1 MADNRQLYLAAYD
14 ISSASRLRAALHCV
28 RAYATG
34 GQKSVHEVWLT
45 AAEKGELIA
54 DMQFILEPDVDSFLL
69 IRLDP
74 RQTVH
79 TLGLGVAP
87 SNPDWFYLG

>member
-1 MADNRQLYLAAYD
+1 MSERILYLAAYD
-14 ISSASRLRAALHCV
+14 VSDDNRLRAALHCV

-45 AAEKGELIA
+45 AAEKGELLA
-54 DMQFILEPDVDSFLL
+54 DMACLLEEQEDSFLL

-74 RQTVH
+74 RQVVH

-87 SNPDWFYLG
+87 SDPDWFYLG